1 MWFGKVKDR
10 SLNININHTLDIE
23 KKIIKNLIK
32 MLNN

>member
-10 SLNININHTLDIE
+10 SVNININHILDIE
-23 KKIIKNLIK
+23 KSNKNLIK